1 MTYPEG
7 QSPQRSTTEPAGQME
22 MTIGERRRF
31 ALIVTCC
38 LFGGLNCLG
47 PVMLEAADSAL
58 PVALITGAIS
68 AELALTA
75 TWAVLG
81 PGRACWRFLA
91 ACLATAGLAFVLLVL
106 FVVTLQ
112 YGPDAADILSM
123 LLFLPLVFLAA
134 QVPLWLLRFVG
145 GYQLVDLHQPRDDG
159 PVAARQ
165 FDLAHLF
172 GATTVLAVTFG
183 LARCGIQLW
192 DADAS
197 QVWIGLLI
205 TCGFVVA
212 YVVLTTLPSL
222 WAVFGPRK
230 NRGLAIFLLAFYSLA
245 LGLASLAFLSLIF
258 GPAPGEAVAAF
269 MAFHAALVIATV
281 IPFALLRA
289 LDYRLERPG
298 KTLAAIQPDEQPDSS
313 ETACHGG
320 GEMEEQGESP
330 AAGSPFLEET
340 G

>member
-1 MTYPEG
+1 MTYPEE

-22 MTIGERRRF
+22 MTIGQRRRT

-38 LFGGLNCLG
+38 LFGGLNFFG
-47 PVMLEAADSAL
+47 PVMLDAADSAL
-58 PVALITGAIS
+58 PVALIAGAIS

-81 PGRACWRFLA
+81 PGRACRRFLA
-91 ACLATAGLAFVLLVL
+91 ACLATAGLALVLLVL
-106 FVVTLQ
+106 FVATLQ

-134 QVPLWLLRFVG
+134 QVPLWLLRFIR

-165 FDLAHLF
+165 FGLAHLF
-172 GATTVLAVTFG
+172 GATTVLAVAFG
-183 LARCGIQLW
+183 LVNCGIQLLV
-192 DADAS
+192 ADAS
-197 QVWIGLLI
+197 QVWISLLV
-205 TCGFVVA
+205 TCGFVMA

-222 WAVFGPRK
+222 WVVFGVWK
-230 NRGLAIFLLAFYSLA
+230 ERGVATFLLIFYSLA
-245 LGLASLAFLSLIF
+245 LGLVEVMFLSLMF

-281 IPFALLRA
+281 VPLGLLRG

-298 KTLAAIQPDEQPDSS
+298 KTLAAIQLDEQPDSA